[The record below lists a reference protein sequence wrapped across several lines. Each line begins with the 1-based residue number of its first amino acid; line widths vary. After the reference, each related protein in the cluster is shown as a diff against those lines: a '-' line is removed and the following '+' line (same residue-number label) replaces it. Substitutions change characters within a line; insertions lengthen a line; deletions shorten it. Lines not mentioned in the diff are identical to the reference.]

1 MDDKRIVLVAA
12 ILGSF
17 VAFLDSTVV
26 NVALPAIT
34 EELGG
39 GLAGQQWVVNAY
51 ALMLGALILVGGSL
65 GDLFGERRVF
75 ALGVAGFG
83 LASIVCAAAPTIEI
97 LVGGRAL
104 QGVFG
109 ALLTPASLA
118 MIIATFPVAE
128 RGAAIGKWTAW
139 TGIGTVIGPLGGG
152 QIVDT
157 VSWRWVFAINVPFVI
172 AAIVLARRVPAP
184 PQGQEHAK
192 VDYVGALLAAVGL
205 AGPVLALTE
214 QPARGW
220 TDPLVAGG
228 LILGAVL
235 LVAFVVYESRAKH
248 PMLPLGLFRSGNF
261 AWGNVETLTMY
272 AGLGVVFFLLV
283 LFLQQVAGYS
293 ALEAG
298 LATLPTTVIMFFL
311 SARFGA
317 LADRI
322 GPRLLMGAGPLVAA
336 IGLFLLARLVDSDL
350 SYAGEVL
357 PGVLFFSLGLSMTV
371 APLTATIL
379 AGVEDRNAGIAS
391 GVNNAVS
398 RVAGLVAVAG
408 VGALIS
414 SRLGA
419 PSFGEAT
426 PDDAVSA
433 FRLAMTV
440 AAALVAVGGIIGLVT
455 IRDPRTAASP
465 VAGARPI
472 RAEHCAGGQ
481 LAGAPRAAHDRQ
493 LPADAAKLRGGEHR
507 AEPEPE
513 PEPEPVG

>member
-1 MDDKRIVLVAA
+1 
-12 ILGSF
+12 
-17 VAFLDSTVV
+17 
-26 NVALPAIT
+26 
-34 EELGG
+34 
-39 GLAGQQWVVNAY
+39 
-51 ALMLGALILVGGSL
+51 MLGALILVGGSL

-75 ALGVAGFG
+75 AIGVAGFG
-83 LASIVCAAAPTIEI
+83 AASLVCALAPSIEV

-118 MIIATFPVAE
+118 MIIAAYPVSE

-261 AWGNVETLTMY
+261 AWGNIETLTMY

-293 ALEAG
+293 ALQAG
-298 LATLPTTVIMFFL
+298 LAT
-311 SARFGA
+311 
-317 LADRI
+317 
-322 GPRLLMGAGPLVAA
+322 
-336 IGLFLLARLVDSDL
+336 
-350 SYAGEVL
+350 
-357 PGVLFFSLGLSMTV
+357 
-371 APLTATIL
+371 
-379 AGVEDRNAGIAS
+379 
-391 GVNNAVS
+391 
-398 RVAGLVAVAG
+398 
-408 VGALIS
+408 
-414 SRLGA
+414 
-419 PSFGEAT
+419 
-426 PDDAVSA
+426 
-433 FRLAMTV
+433 
-440 AAALVAVGGIIGLVT
+440 
-455 IRDPRTAASP
+455 IRR
-465 VAGARPI
+465 R
-472 RAEHCAGGQ
+472 
-481 LAGAPRAAHDRQ
+481 
-493 LPADAAKLRGGEHR
+493 
-507 AEPEPE
+507 
-513 PEPEPVG
+513 